1 MNKITIALKKCFC
14 LMLSVLMLTMNG
26 QLFAQDG
33 TAKAAQ
39 LLQQEMKE
47 IKKSYKMV
55 SSSLQ
60 TLEDLLTREAEAYST
75 GSKLTKNF
83 YESLKYETPEGY
95 NALLRVTNDR
105 TKELLTALDNLSKR
119 YEQYLAKL
127 PPEKALDNLAIKY
140 IRNKIEVSN
149 EAISQLSLELAP
161 WHNKNL
167 TLSQALTKVKELK
180 RLHRSYKSVLFT
192 DPQTLIAELYGS
204 SEELAR
210 GLQFEYIMKSDGTQ
224 EAVRISLKA
233 GDDGAVTAAN
243 LARDIS
249 KHFRNFKKKAL
260 AKIETD
266 SLRHSILKVGL
277 KARPEQVQKL
287 LGTTPE
293 EKVLIKDI
301 RATEEALG
309 RKIVSRAVIGP
320 LLVVTAGMV
329 ALTVT
334 GFTAGTAYAQN
345 SIQTRE
351 NLYNKVKSGEA
362 DFMEASQFF
371 EDEANIATVVNDKQ
385 LFDDMV
391 NLHAKTLA
399 LSEDLD
405 YLIDLMY
412 ETEVQEDLGY
422 QPEDVKNLF
431 LNSYDNFALNEV
443 VAPLG
448 TI

>member
-1 MNKITIALKKCFC
+1 MNKIKVVLKKCFC
-14 LMLSVLMLTMNG
+14 LILSVLMLTMNG

-60 TLEDLLTREAEAYST
+60 TLEDLLTREAETYST
-75 GSKLTKNF
+75 GGKLTK
-83 YESLKYETPEGY
+83 SLKYETPEGY
-95 NALLRVTNDR
+95 EALLRVTNDR
-105 TKELLTALDNLSKR
+105 TKELLAALEDLSKR

-127 PPEKALDNLAIKY
+127 PPEKALDNLAVKY

-167 TLSQALTKVKELK
+167 TLSEALAKVKELK
-180 RLHRSYKSVLFT
+180 KLHRSYKSVLFT
-192 DPQTLIAELYGS
+192 DPQTLIAELYGN

-233 GDDGAVTAAN
+233 SDEGAVTAAN

-249 KHFRNFKKKAL
+249 NHFKRFRKTAL
-260 AKIETD
+260 RKLETG
-266 SLRHSILKVGL
+266 SLRSSILKVGL

-287 LGTTPE
+287 LGVTPE
-293 EKVLIKDI
+293 ERVLIKDI
-301 RATEEALG
+301 RATEDTLG
-309 RKIVSRAVIGP
+309 RKLISRAGMGP
-320 LLVVTAGMV
+320 LLVVTAAII
-329 ALTVT
+329 ALTAT
-334 GFTAGTAYAQN
+334 GFTAGTAYAQTP
-345 SIQTRE
+345 IQKRE

-362 DFMEASQFF
+362 DFMEAAEFF
-371 EDEANIATVVNDKQ
+371 ENEANIATVVNDKQ

-391 NLHAKTLA
+391 NLHSKTLA
-399 LSEDLD
+399 LNEDLD
-405 YLIDLMY
+405 YLIDLLN

-422 QPEDVKNLF
+422 QTEDVKNLF